1 MSRDEAEFGYRY
13 DDSTSVIGP
22 FRSKDTAVRRV
33 REDLSRVLMQ
43 RPVGSTT
50 PEAWREV
57 RES

>member
-13 DDSTSVIGP
+13 DDSTSVVGP

-43 RPVGSTT
+43 RPSGSTN
-50 PEAWREV
+50 PREWEEV
-57 RES
+57 THP